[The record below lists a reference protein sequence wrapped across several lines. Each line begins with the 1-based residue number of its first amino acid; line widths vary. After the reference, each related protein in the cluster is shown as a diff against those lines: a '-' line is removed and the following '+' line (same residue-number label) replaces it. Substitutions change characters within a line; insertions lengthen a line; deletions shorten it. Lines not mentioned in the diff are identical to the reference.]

1 MSVLPFECDYMEGC
15 HPFILNRLNEIN
27 FEKISGYGCDEI
39 CKSAK
44 EKIRVACDC
53 PNAEIHFLVGGTQT
67 NATVIDALLK
77 RYETVIT
84 ANTGHI
90 TEHEAGAI
98 EAKGHKV
105 TMLPSHEGKISCD
118 DLLAF
123 LKNYFDDENNAH
135 IVCPGVV
142 YISFPTEFGTIYSLD
157 ELKSL
162 RKVCDEYN
170 LKLYLDGARLG
181 YGLSASSDVTLKD
194 IAKYCH
200 AFYIGGTK
208 VGAMFGEA
216 VVITNPALKR
226 DFRYMIKQN
235 GGMLAKG
242 RLLGIQFDVL
252 FTDDLYFKLAKHAD
266 DLAMRLKRAFVEKG
280 YELRYDSY
288 TNQQF
293 PILPDAHIEIL
304 KEKYSFAIWEKM
316 NATHSAVR
324 FCTSWATKEESV
336 DELIKD
342 LQVL

>member
-1 MSVLPFECDYMEGC
+1 M
-15 HPFILNRLNEIN
+15 
-27 FEKISGYGCDEI
+27 GYGVMSE
-39 CKSAK
+39 A
-44 EKIRVACDC
+44 
-53 PNAEIHFLVGGTQT
+53 
-67 NATVIDALLK
+67 ATL
-77 RYETVIT
+77 
-84 ANTGHI
+84 
-90 TEHEAGAI
+90 
-98 EAKGHKV
+98 
-105 TMLPSHEGKISCD
+105 
-118 DLLAF
+118 
-123 LKNYFDDENNAH
+123 
-135 IVCPGVV
+135 
-142 YISFPTEFGTIYSLD
+142 
-157 ELKSL
+157 
-162 RKVCDEYN
+162 
-170 LKLYLDGARLG
+170 
-181 YGLSASSDVTLKD
+181 TLED
-194 IAKYCH
+194 IAKYTDV
-200 AFYIGGTK
+200 FYIGGTK

-216 VVITNPALKR
+216 VVITNPVLKR

-252 FTDDLYFKLAKHAD
+252 FTDDLYFKVAKHAD

-316 NATHSAVR
+316 NETHSAVR